1 MNDKYSKCTKEEKYK
16 MDKKHIEAIQLKVK
30 ENIYLKR
37 PFKEKKSLG
46 RKRKFHEG
54 LGEHNK
60 FSDDNILRKCKHV
73 ILESVLKFINFKI
86 KTQYSNEPGNILKEK
101 RLFKLKQNQKESR
114 RLITIKPF

>member
-1 MNDKYSKCTKEEKYK
+1 M
-16 MDKKHIEAIQLKVK
+16 
-30 ENIYLKR
+30 
-37 PFKEKKSLG
+37 
-46 RKRKFHEG
+46 RKFKVPRKFYEG

-86 KTQYSNEPGNILKEK
+86 KIQYSNEPGNILKEK